1 MQKPEAS
8 PKDRAGQIES
18 AEVVGQFG
26 LAKLAPLQ
34 VVDFANSKLT
44 HHQALKVRDTK

>member
-34 VVDFANSKLT
+34 NRANSKLT
-44 HHQALKVRDTK
+44 HHQALKARDTK